1 MGFEAVLGQGPAV
14 ETLERAL
21 RAGKLHHAYRF
32 EGPPGVGKELTAF
45 ALARALVCEA
55 PTPFACEKCPACH
68 RAATFSEEDP
78 KVPLHPDVVLVGR
91 GVYPTSV
98 LGSGVTEAT
107 GVSVEQIRRVV
118 LARAGYPPHE
128 GRALVFIVRNAE
140 ELTLQAANALLKT
153 LEEPLDRTHFV
164 LTTSRPNRLLDTVR
178 SRTQAVRFGPLAD
191 DVVAHLLEARGL
203 PTSVA
208 ALAQG
213 SAELAFDLADEEAM
227 HERDQFL
234 AAAREAVDAPDLAAG
249 LALAQSR
256 ANSRDALRE
265 QLSFLAQSLAG
276 ESKLRL
282 ADDPAA
288 AERAARRYSV
298 VMGTIAEVERNVAPT
313 LALEAMVAR
322 LRRV

>member
-1 MGFEAVLGQGPAV
+1 MGFEAVLGQAPAI

-68 RAATFSEEDP
+68 RAATFSEEEP

-91 GVYPTSV
+91 GVYPGSV
-98 LGSGVTEAT
+98 LGSGVSEAT
-107 GVSVEQIRRVV
+107 SISVEQIRRVV
-118 LARAGYPPHE
+118 LVRAGYPPHE
-128 GRALVFIVRNAE
+128 GRALVFVVRNAE
-140 ELTLQAANALLKT
+140 ELTIQAANALLKT

-191 DVVAHLLEARGL
+191 DIVARLLEARGL
-203 PTSVA
+203 PASVA
-208 ALAQG
+208 SLAQG

-227 HERDQFL
+227 RERDEFL
-234 AAAREAVDAPDLAAG
+234 AAARDAVDAPDLAAG

-265 QLSFLAQSLAG
+265 QLSFLAQALAG
-276 ESKLRL
+276 ESKQRI
-282 ADDPAA
+282 AEDPAR

-298 VMGTIAEVERNVAPT
+298 VMTTIAEVERNVAPT

>member
-1 MGFEAVLGQGPAV
+1 MGFEAVLGQAPAI

-68 RAATFSEEDP
+68 RAATFSEEEP

-91 GVYPTSV
+91 GVYPSSV
-98 LGSGVTEAT
+98 LGSGVSEAT
-107 GVSVEQIRRVV
+107 SISVEQIRRVV
-118 LARAGYPPHE
+118 LVRAGYPPHE
-128 GRALVFIVRNAE
+128 GRALVFVVRNAE
-140 ELTLQAANALLKT
+140 ELTIQAANALLKT

-191 DVVAHLLEARGL
+191 DIVARLLEARGL
-203 PTSVA
+203 PASVA
-208 ALAQG
+208 SLAQG

-227 HERDQFL
+227 RERDEFL
-234 AAAREAVDAPDLAAG
+234 AAARDAVDAPDLAAG

-265 QLSFLAQSLAG
+265 QLSFLAQALAG
-276 ESKLRL
+276 ESKQRI
-282 ADDPAA
+282 AEDPAR

-298 VMGTIAEVERNVAPT
+298 VMTTIAEVERNVAPT